1 LKTFTSGDKV
11 EIWSSPNLLELGRS
25 AQRQTVWRPP
35 PNTHYSGGIWAP
47 ELHALDGRWYIYVA
61 AEDPK
66 HGNKSH
72 RMYVLGG
79 PEANSDPSAGQWEFL
94 GPIAGMPD
102 HWAIDG
108 TILPLNGKNYFIYS
122 GWPFHNPNMSDLIQE
137 LFIIEL
143 AAPTRACSQAVS
155 ISQPV
160 EPWERT
166 ENHGINE
173 GPQAL
178 IHPDGRSWAGIAYS
192 CAGSWTKDYKVN
204 TLRYNGGDPLHPSSW
219 QKARY
224 PLLQGRLRGGAPFGP
239 GHGSFLN
246 VGGDTVTIY
255 HATDRPDDGW
265 NNRKARIQRVM
276 WTQDG
281 PWMGEVGPLVDTV
294 QHYLAPPVGIVGVPG
309 GKEPQHDFKVDV
321 DKYLNKAMG
330 FLKKF

>member
-1 LKTFTSGDKV
+1 MPT
-11 EIWSSPNLLELGRS
+11 R
-25 AQRQTVWRPP
+25 RPP

-47 ELHALDGRWYIYVA
+47 ELHALEGRWYIYVA

-79 PEANSDPSAGQWEFL
+79 PPSNYEPTSGAWEFL

-108 TILPLNGKNYFIYS
+108 TIMSLWGKNYFVYS
-122 GWPFHNPNMSDLIQE
+122 GWPFHNPHMSDLIQE

-143 AAPTRACSQAVS
+143 ASPTRACSQAVS
-155 ISQPV
+155 ISQPH
-160 EPWERT
+160 ESWERT
-166 ENHGINE
+166 ADHGINE
-173 GPQAL
+173 GPQVL
-178 IHPDGRSWAGIAYS
+178 LHPDGQSWVGIAYS

-204 TLRYNGGDPLHPSSW
+204 TLRYNGGDPLQQSSW
-219 QKARY
+219 EKSRN
-224 PLLQGRLRGGAPFGP
+224 PLIQGRMRGGAPYGP

-246 VGGDTVTIY
+246 VGGDTVLIY
-255 HATDRPDDGW
+255 HATDKPDDGW
-265 NNRKARIQRVM
+265 SNRKARIQRVM
-276 WTQDG
+276 WTQQG

-294 QHYLAPPVGIVGVPG
+294 QHYMAPPNGMAG
-309 GKEPQHDFKVDV
+309 GFPAAHQQPQFDPKVEAMAMF
-321 DKYLNKAMG
+321 NKAKG